1 MDFRDALAAPGKPG
15 TLSSR
20 LTHLQGRL
28 SGKTGTLNSVNALS
42 GYVRTQDGRELI
54 FSILSNASG
63 LGSGPVVAAI
73 DQIVSALAEGI
84 VPR

>member
-1 MDFRDALAAPGKPG
+1 MDALATPGKPG
-15 TLSSR
+15 TLSRR
-20 LTHLQGRL
+20 LPHLEGRL

-42 GYVRTQDGRELI
+42 GYVRTHDGRDLI

-63 LGSGPVVAAI
+63 LGSGPVVSAI
-73 DQIVSALAEGI
+73 DRMVDALANGI